1 LGWRRLVVWEC
12 ELKAPARLSK
22 KLRRFLCIL

>member
-12 ELKAPARLSK
+12 ELKAPAHLSQ
-22 KLRRFLCIL
+22 KLRRFLSIL